1 MIENI
6 GKKNEEL
13 EYQFMQLEQ
22 KTSFEKASFEK
33 SKALI
38 ENQKQSLAIDLDN
51 LNRDI
56 LLYKEEISKLNDLRS
71 KEMKEKNSEIAE
83 LKKNI
88 SDKIEELTSI
98 ENKIQAITLDSSKI
112 SSPNEQSGPRS
123 L

>member
-88 SDKIEELTSI
+88 SNFTSVKREI
-98 ENKIQAITLDSSKI
+98 IRL
-112 SSPNEQSGPRS
+112 SPATYFIKD
-123 L
+123 